1 MHAKQLRILSTILLA
16 FALAQA
22 GLGSGYLDGLGVLL
36 VAHAT
41 NAFAVLVLTV
51 LSAIFGFNYRRTGGP
66 SWAFYL
72 PLALVLVA
80 VVQITLGFAGVRGS
94 HVFTGVVFLCG
105 VTVFCSYMWRHVPVE
120 AASAAS
126 QNRSRTG

>member
-126 QNRSRTG
+126 QNRSGTG

>member
-80 VVQITLGFAGVRGS
+80 AVQITLGFAGVRGS

-120 AASAAS
+120 AASTAS